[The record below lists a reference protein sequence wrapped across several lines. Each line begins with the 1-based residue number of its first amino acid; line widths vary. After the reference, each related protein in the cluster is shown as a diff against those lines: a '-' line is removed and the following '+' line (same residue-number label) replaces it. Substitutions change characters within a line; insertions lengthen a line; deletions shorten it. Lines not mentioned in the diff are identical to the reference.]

1 MVWCMSCACVRVD
14 FFCVVAVL
22 ALLLAGEKIAYEG
35 GDCHAEKSP
44 APPDVLR
51 CLGLL
56 DNAAGKSV

>member
-1 MVWCMSCACVRVD
+1 M
-14 FFCVVAVL
+14 VAVL

-44 APPDVLR
+44 APPDIFR